1 MRAALIETTGDVQDA
16 QLSARGKASVQGI
29 GRRISRALG
38 LIAGACLLQ
47 FAAAQDPAQAQTAK
61 LEFASLPHDVTPLPA
76 MGGAQPVP
84 AWRAFCARH
93 PIECSVDRR
102 EAEIIP
108 MTPRIWELINRVNRD
123 VNAAIT
129 PMTDMEQWGVLD
141 SWDFP
146 KTGYGDCEDYAL
158 AKRREL
164 INDGWPA
171 STLLMA
177 VVKQA
182 NGEGHA
188 VLMVR
193 TDRGDLVL
201 DNQIGSVDLWNA
213 TPYKFIKRQSQA
225 NAGQWVDM
233 IDNRE
238 VVVATAGI
246 N

>member
-1 MRAALIETTGDVQDA
+1 MHINNRGLGAALLGAFMALAALATPTQAFDTTNIAFVQTNA
-16 QLSARGKASVQGI
+16 GTTSIPVGHAVFCK
-29 GRRISRALG
+29 SRPDE
-38 LIAGACLLQ
+38 CR
-47 FAAAQDPAQAQTAK
+47 
-61 LEFASLPHDVTPLPA
+61 SHDKV
-76 MGGAQPVP
+76 VP
-84 AWRAFCARH
+84 AIALTDALWQQLL
-93 PIECSVDRR
+93 SVN
-102 EAEIIP
+102 AQ
-108 MTPRIWELINRVNRD
+108 
-123 VNAAIT
+123 VNAAVV
-129 PMTDMEQWGVLD
+129 PVTDHDLYQTTEFWTY
-141 SWDFP
+141 P
-146 KTGYGDCEDYAL
+146 NGYGDCEDYAL
-158 AKRREL
+158 AKRRDL
-164 INDGWPA
+164 INAGWPA

-213 TPYKFIKRQSQA
+213 TPYQFIKRQSQA

-238 VVVATAGI
+238 VVTATAGI

>member
-1 MRAALIETTGDVQDA
+1 MRFNKKGLGAAL
-16 QLSARGKASVQGI
+16 LSALMALAI
-29 GRRISRALG
+29 GN
-38 LIAGACLLQ
+38 
-47 FAAAQDPAQAQTAK
+47 PAQAFDTTNVAFVQTVGGTTSIPVGHA
-61 LEFASLPHDVTPLPA
+61 EFCKSRPDECRANADPVAAVPLT
-76 MGGAQPVP
+76 
-84 AWRAFCARH
+84 
-93 PIECSVDRR
+93 
-102 EAEIIP
+102 EAL
-108 MTPRIWELINRVNRD
+108 WQQLLA
-123 VNAAIT
+123 VNAGINQHVV
-129 PMTDMEQWGVLD
+129 PVTDQELYQVAEFWTY
-141 SWDFP
+141 P
-146 KTGYGDCEDYAL
+146 NGYGDCEDYAL

-164 INDGWPA
+164 INAGWPA

-201 DNQIGSVDLWNA
+201 DNQVGSIDLWSQ

-233 IDNRE
+233 IDTRE
-238 VVVATAGI
+238 IVVATAAI

>member
-1 MRAALIETTGDVQDA
+1 MHNNKTGLGAALFGAFV
-16 QLSARGKASVQGI
+16 
-29 GRRISRALG
+29 AL
-38 LIAGACLLQ
+38 
-47 FAAAQDPAQAQTAK
+47 AALAAPAQALDTTNVAFVQTAAGTTSIPVGHAVFCQSHPD
-61 LEFASLPHDVTPLPA
+61 ECRAN
-76 MGGAQPVP
+76 AQMVP
-84 AWRAFCARH
+84 AVSLSNDLWQQLLA
-93 PIECSVDRR
+93 
-102 EAEIIP
+102 
-108 MTPRIWELINRVNRD
+108 
-123 VNAAIT
+123 VNAHVNATIV
-129 PMTDMEQWGVLD
+129 PVTDQDLYQVTEFWTY
-141 SWDFP
+141 P
-146 KTGYGDCEDYAL
+146 NGYGDCEDYAL
-158 AKRREL
+158 AKRRDL
-164 INDGWPA
+164 INAGWPA

-201 DNQIGSVDLWNA
+201 DNQIGTVDLWNA

-233 IDNRE
+233 IDNRD

>member
-1 MRAALIETTGDVQDA
+1 MQSKKKGLGAALLGALAALAAIISPTQALDTANIAFVQTVGGTT
-16 QLSARGKASVQGI
+16 SI
-29 GRRISRALG
+29 
-38 LIAGACLLQ
+38 
-47 FAAAQDPAQAQTAK
+47 
-61 LEFASLPHDVTPLPA
+61 
-76 MGGAQPVP
+76 PVGH
-84 AWRAFCARH
+84 AEFCASR
-93 PIECSVDRR
+93 PDECRAYANPV
-102 EAEIIP
+102 
-108 MTPRIWELINRVNRD
+108 ELVPLTEGLWQQLLS
-123 VNAAIT
+123 VNAGVNQHVA
-129 PMTDMEQWGVLD
+129 PVTDQDLYQVAEFWTY
-141 SWDFP
+141 P
-146 KTGYGDCEDYAL
+146 NGYGDCEDYAL

-164 INDGWPA
+164 VNAGWPA

-201 DNQIGSVDLWNA
+201 DNQVGSIDLWSQ

-233 IDNRE
+233 IDDRDI
-238 VVVATAGI
+238 VIATAAI

>member
-1 MRAALIETTGDVQDA
+1 MFFNGKGLQAALLG
-16 QLSARGKASVQGI
+16 
-29 GRRISRALG
+29 AL
-38 LIAGACLLQ
+38 LALAV
-47 FAAAQDPAQAQTAK
+47 APAQAFDTTNVAFVQTVGGTTSIPVGHA
-61 LEFASLPHDVTPLPA
+61 EFCQHRPDECRANPDPVAAVSLNEGLWQQLLA
-76 MGGAQPVP
+76 
-84 AWRAFCARH
+84 
-93 PIECSVDRR
+93 
-102 EAEIIP
+102 
-108 MTPRIWELINRVNRD
+108 
-123 VNAAIT
+123 VNAGINQAIV
-129 PMTDMEQWGVLD
+129 PVTDQELYQVAEFWTY
-141 SWDFP
+141 P
-146 KTGYGDCEDYAL
+146 NGYGDCEDYAL

-164 INDGWPA
+164 INAGWPA

-201 DNQIGSVDLWNA
+201 DNQIGTVDLWNQ

-233 IDNRE
+233 IDDRDI
-238 VVVATAGI
+238 VITTAGI